1 MTNAMSENNYD
12 ENSIGVLE
20 GMDRIRKKP
29 GMYIGN
35 VSDGSALHHL
45 IWEVVDNSVDEHL
58 AGYCKNI
65 TVKIHPDGSC
75 SCEDDGRGIP
85 VGIKAEKGIS
95 AATLV
100 LTELHA
106 GGKFNN
112 NSYATSAGTHGV
124 GVTAVNAVSE
134 YLELDI
140 WREGGHFHQD
150 FKRGEWDVPLK
161 RVGDSDKLGT
171 RVRFKPDM
179 EIFSGVTEFSK
190 DIVEK
195 RLRQMAF
202 LNSGLRIVF
211 HDERSGDE
219 PQEFYFEDGALAY
232 VRYLNEGKTTLHAPF
247 FFKGE
252 SEITIDDKPAKI
264 LVECAMQWTDSY
276 HEVYAA
282 HTNNTHQ
289 TNGGTHVT
297 GLRAALTRTINKYAQ
312 AHTLLKETKNQPLS
326 GEDVREGLTV
336 VISLRHP
343 KPSYKDQPK
352 TELVVQ
358 DAKTAVDQVVSEK
371 LAQFFEE
378 NPKVAKIIVERGVL
392 AAQARAAAARAR
404 ELVTRKGVLD
414 ISSLPGKL
422 ADCQERDPTKCELF
436 IVEGDSAGGSAK
448 QGRDRKTQAILPLRG
463 KILNV
468 ERVRREKVLQ
478 NQEVGTLITALGAGI
493 ADTFDSEKCRYHKI
507 VVMTDADVDG
517 SHIRT
522 LLLTFFARQMPE
534 LLEKGYLYIAQ
545 PPLFGVK
552 RGKKIAYVKD
562 EQGLAQH
569 LIDAGTEG
577 VTLVTAS
584 GPVESSKLRALAMD
598 LHRSQALLG
607 HHSSRADVRVLGAML
622 RAGVRLERED
632 FAYETAEAKLRA
644 AAEIAEKQVG
654 IETPDLLPL
663 KVIIDEDPGVGRKR
677 LILRAR
683 NGSGSR
689 TVIDADLFSSTE
701 VRELE
706 AIYARGRELGEL
718 PWKLVDD
725 KTTKELP
732 IAQVDALYRAIDERG
747 RKGAD
752 IQRYKGLGEMSAEQ
766 LWETTMSPENRVLLK
781 VRVQDVGDMDKAL
794 TLLMGDEVEPRRQF
808 IEKNALNVRNLDI

>member
-1 MTNAMSENNYD
+1 MVTSAMSEDNYD
-12 ENSIGVLE
+12 ASAIGVLE

-58 AGYCKNI
+58 AGHCKNI
-65 TVKIHPDGSC
+65 TVKLFADGSC
-75 SCEDDGRGIP
+75 MVEDDGRGIP
-85 VGIKAEKGIS
+85 VGVHPEKGIS

-112 NSYATSAGTHGV
+112 ASYATSAGTHGV

-140 WREGGHFHQD
+140 WREGARWHQD
-150 FKRGEWDVPLK
+150 FKRGEWSAPIA
-161 RVGDSDKLGT
+161 RMEDSDRRGT
-171 RVRFKPDM
+171 RVRFKPDL
-179 EIFSGVTEFSK
+179 EIFSGVTEFSREV
-190 DIVEK
+190 VEK

-211 HDERSGDE
+211 LDERVGGE
-219 PQEFYFEDGALAY
+219 PQTFYFEDGTVAY
-232 VRYLNEGKTTLHAPF
+232 VRYLNEGKSVLHPPV

-252 SEITIDDKPAKI
+252 YPLPHGAAKI
-264 LVECAMQWTDSY
+264 QVECALQWTDSY
-276 HEVYAA
+276 HELCAA

-297 GLRAALTRTINKYAQ
+297 GMRSALTRTINRYAQ
-312 AHTLLKETKNQPLS
+312 ANNLLRETKGVQLT

-343 KPSYKDQPK
+343 HPSYKDQPK

-358 DAKTAVDQVVSEK
+358 DAKAAVESVVGDR
-371 LAQFFEE
+371 LAEFFEQ
-378 NPKVAKIIVERGVL
+378 NPKVARTIVERGVL

-422 ADCQERDPTKCELF
+422 ADCQERDPSKCELF

-468 ERVRREKVLQ
+468 ERVQTARMLENR
-478 NQEVGTLITALGAGI
+478 EVGTLITALGAGI
-493 ADTFDSEKCRYHKI
+493 GETFDAEKVRYHKI

-522 LLLTFFARQMPE
+522 LLLTFFARQMRDV
-534 LLEKGYLYIAQ
+534 LERGFLYIAQ

-552 RGKKIAYVKD
+552 RGKKITYVKD

-569 LIDAGTEG
+569 LIDAGTDG
-577 VTLVTAS
+577 VTLVTSA
-584 GPVESSKLRALAMD
+584 GPVEAAQLRALALD
-598 LHRSQALLG
+598 LHRARELLER
-607 HHSSRADVRVLGAML
+607 HASRADARVLGAML
-622 RAGVRLERED
+622 RAGVRLERESFSQD
-632 FAYETAEAKLRA
+632 AILAA
-644 AAEIAEKQVG
+644 AAESASVQVG
-654 IETPDLLPL
+654 LETPDLLPL
-663 KVIIDEDPGVGRKR
+663 KVSIEADPGTDRRRV
-677 LILRAR
+677 LIRAR

-689 TVIDADLFSSTE
+689 TIVDADLFGSSE

-706 AIYARGRELGEL
+706 AIYARARALGPL
-718 PWKLVDD
+718 PWKLVDERGRE
-725 KTTKELP
+725 TP
-732 IAQVDALYRAIDERG
+732 IAQLDALHRTVDERG

-766 LWETTMSPENRVLLK
+766 LWETTMNPDNRVLLR
-781 VRVQDVGDMDKAL
+781 VRIEDAVEMDKSL
-794 TLLMGDEVEPRRQF
+794 TLLMGDEVEPRRNF

>member
-1 MTNAMSENNYD
+1 MSENNYD
-12 ENSIGVLE
+12 ENSISTLE
-20 GMDRIRKKP
+20 GMDRIRKRP

-35 VSDGSALHHL
+35 VNDGSALHHL

-58 AGYCKNI
+58 AGYCKTI
-65 TVKIHPDGSC
+65 TVRLHTDGAC
-75 SCEDDGRGIP
+75 SVEDDGRGIP
-85 VGIKAEKGIS
+85 VGIKADKGYS

-100 LTELHA
+100 MTEIHA

-112 NSYATSAGTHGV
+112 NTYATSAGTNGV

-134 YLELDI
+134 YLQLDI
-140 WREGGHFHQD
+140 WREGGHYHQD
-150 FKRGEWDVPLK
+150 FKRGEWDVALHK
-161 RVGDSDKLGT
+161 VADSDRSGT
-171 RVRFKPDM
+171 LVRFKPDL
-179 EIFSGVTEFSK
+179 EIFSQVTEFSREL
-190 DIVEK
+190 VEK

-211 HDERSGDE
+211 HDERASDG
-219 PQEFYFEDGALAY
+219 PMEFYFDDGVLAY
-232 VRYLNEGKTTLHAPF
+232 LRYLNEGKSTLHQPVYFSGAMETVV
-247 FFKGE
+247 GE
-252 SEITIDDKPAKI
+252 KPAKI
-264 LVECAMQWTDSY
+264 MVECALQWTDSY

-312 AHTLLKETKNQPLS
+312 ANSLLKDNKNQPLS
-326 GEDVREGLTV
+326 GDDVREGLTMV
-336 VISLRHP
+336 LSLRHP
-343 KPSYKDQPK
+343 NPSYRDQTK

-371 LAQFFEE
+371 LAQFLEE
-378 NPKVAKIIVERGVL
+378 NPKVAKVIVERGVL

-522 LLLTFFARQMPE
+522 LLLTFFARQMPV

-552 RGKKIAYVKD
+552 RGKKITYVKD

-569 LIDAGTEG
+569 LINAGTDG
-577 VTLVTAS
+577 VTLVTS
-584 GPVESSKLRALAMD
+584 NGPVEADRLRTLAMD
-598 LHRSQALLG
+598 LHRAQSLLDR
-607 HHSSRADVRVLGAML
+607 HAARADPRVLGAML

-632 FAYETAEAKLRA
+632 FEDESKLRS
-644 AAEIAEKQVG
+644 AAEMTEKQIA

-663 KVIIDEDPGVGRKR
+663 KVMIDEDPGVGRKR
-677 LILRAR
+677 MSLRAR

-689 TVIDADLFSSTE
+689 TVVDADLFSSTE
-701 VRELE
+701 VRDLE
-706 AIYARGRELGEL
+706 GIYARGRELGDA

-725 KTTKELP
+725 KGRETS

-752 IQRYKGLGEMSAEQ
+752 IQRYKGLGEMSADQ

>member
-1 MTNAMSENNYD
+1 MSEEYD

-58 AGYCKNI
+58 AGHCKHI
-65 TVKIHPDGSC
+65 SVTLHTDGSC
-75 SCEDDGRGIP
+75 SVEDDGRGIP
-85 VGIKAEKGIS
+85 VGMKMKDDKPIS

-100 LTELHA
+100 MIELHA

-134 YLELDI
+134 YLSLDI
-140 WREGGHFHQD
+140 WREGGHWHQD
-150 FKRGEWDVPLK
+150 FIRGEYSKDIERLA
-161 RVGDSDKLGT
+161 DSDRRGT
-171 RVRFKPDM
+171 KVRFKPDLT
-179 EIFSGVTEFSK
+179 IFAQVTEFSRE
-190 DIVEK
+190 IVEK

-202 LNSGLRIVF
+202 LNSGLRVLF
-211 HDERSGDE
+211 VDERTDAG
-219 PQEFYFEDGALAY
+219 PMEFYYENGALAY
-232 VRYLNEGKTTLHAPF
+232 LAYLNEGKTALHAPVYF
-247 FFKGE
+247 RGE
-252 SEITIDDKPAKI
+252 YERIK
-264 LVECAMQWTDSY
+264 VECALQWTDSY
-276 HEVYAA
+276 HEVCAA

-297 GLRAALTRTINKYAQ
+297 GMRGALTRTVNKYAQ
-312 AHTLLKETKNQPLS
+312 NHNLLKETKGQALT

-336 VISLRHP
+336 VLSLSHP
-343 KPSYKDQPK
+343 NPGYKDQPK
-352 TELVVQ
+352 TELVSQ
-358 DAKTAVDQVVSEK
+358 DAKNAVETIVAEK

-378 NPKVAKIIVERGVL
+378 NPKVAKVIVERGVL
-392 AAQARAAAARAR
+392 ASQARAAAARAR

-422 ADCQERDPTKCELF
+422 ADCQERDPAKCELF

-448 QGRDRKTQAILPLRG
+448 QGRNRKTQAILPLRG

-493 ADTFDSEKCRYHKI
+493 AETFDPEKVRYHKTVI
-507 VVMTDADVDG
+507 MTDADVDG
-517 SHIRT
+517 AHIRT

-534 LLEKGYLYIAQ
+534 VIERGYLYIAQ

-552 RGKKIAYVKD
+552 RGKKITYVKD
-562 EQGLAQH
+562 EPGLAQH
-569 LIDAGTEG
+569 LVDAGTDG
-577 VTLVTAS
+577 VTVTN
-584 GPVESSKLRALAMD
+584 SKAMLDLRQLRALGLD
-598 LHRSQALLG
+598 LHRAQGLLA
-607 HHSSRADVRVLGAML
+607 HHASRADPRVLGALL
-622 RAGVRLERED
+622 RAQRLEPD
-632 FAYETAEAKLRA
+632 LFLDEAKLLAVA
-644 AAEIAEKQVG
+644 AVAEAQLA
-654 IETPDLLPL
+654 IESPDLSPL
-663 KVIIDEDPGVGRKR
+663 RVTVENDRGTDKKR
-677 LILRAR
+677 LELRAR

-689 TVIDADLFSSTE
+689 TLLDADLASSVE

-706 AIYARGRELGEL
+706 MIYARARELGPM

-725 KTTKELP
+725 KGRETVLLSL
-732 IAQVDALYRAIDERG
+732 DALYRTIDERG

-766 LWETTMSPENRVLLK
+766 LWETTMDPEKRVLLQ
-781 VRVQDVGDMDKAL
+781 VRVQDIVAMDKAL
-794 TLLMGDEVEPRRQF
+794 TLLMGDEVEPRRDF
-808 IEKNALNVRNLDI
+808 IEKNALNVRNLDV

>member
-1 MTNAMSENNYD
+1 MSEELYD

-58 AGYCKNI
+58 AGHCKNI
-65 TVKIHPDGSC
+65 SVKLHGDGSC
-75 SCEDDGRGIP
+75 TVEDDGRGIP
-85 VGIKAEKGIS
+85 VGMKIKDDKPIS
-95 AATLV
+95 AATLIMI
-100 LTELHA
+100 ELHV

-134 YLELDI
+134 TLALDI
-140 WREGGHFHQD
+140 WREGGHYHQD
-150 FKRGEWDVPLK
+150 FIRGEYTKDIE
-161 RVGDSDKLGT
+161 RVEDSDRRGT
-171 RVRFKPDM
+171 KIRFKPDLT
-179 EIFSGVTEFSK
+179 IFSVVTEFSR

-202 LNSGLRIVF
+202 LNSGLRVHF
-211 HDERSGDE
+211 VDERESMD
-219 PQEFYFEDGALAY
+219 PVEFYYENGALAY
-232 VRYLNEGKTTLHAPF
+232 LAYLNEGKSTLHAPVHF
-247 FFKGE
+247 RGE
-252 SEITIDDKPAKI
+252 HEGIK
-264 LVECAMQWTDSY
+264 VECALQWTDSY
-276 HEVYAA
+276 HEVCAA

-297 GLRAALTRTINKYAQ
+297 GMRGALTRTVNKYAQ
-312 AHTLLKETKNQPLS
+312 SNNLLKETKGQALS

-336 VISLRHP
+336 VLSLSHP
-343 KPSYKDQPK
+343 HPSYKDQPK
-352 TELVVQ
+352 TELVSQ
-358 DAKTAVDQVVSEK
+358 DAKNAVETIISEK

-378 NPKVAKIIVERGVL
+378 NPKVAKVIVERAVL
-392 AAQARAAAARAR
+392 ASQARAAAARAR

-422 ADCQERDPTKCELF
+422 ADCQERDPAKCELF

-448 QGRDRKTQAILPLRG
+448 QGRNRKTQAILPLRG

-493 ADTFDSEKCRYHKI
+493 AETFDPEKVRYHKTVI
-507 VVMTDADVDG
+507 MTDADVDG
-517 SHIRT
+517 AHIRT

-534 LLEKGYLYIAQ
+534 VIERGYLYIAQ

-552 RGKKIAYVKD
+552 RGKKITYVKD
-562 EQGLAQH
+562 EAGLAQH
-569 LIDAGTEG
+569 LVDAGTEG
-577 VTLVTAS
+577 VSVLTPK
-584 GPVESSKLRALAMD
+584 GPLELAQLRALGLD
-598 LHRSQALLG
+598 LHRAQGLLE
-607 HHSSRADVRVLGAML
+607 HHASRADPRVLGALL
-622 RAGVRLERED
+622 RAIKLDADLFTDDDKLLAIGEAAHQQVLLES
-632 FAYETAEAKLRA
+632 
-644 AAEIAEKQVG
+644 
-654 IETPDLLPL
+654 PDLSPL
-663 KVIIDEDPGVGRKR
+663 RVTLEDDRGTGKKR
-677 LILRAR
+677 LVLRTR

-689 TVIDADLFSSTE
+689 TMLDADLAASVE

-706 AIYARGRELGEL
+706 LIYTRARELGAM
-718 PWKLVDD
+718 PWKIVDD
-725 KTTKELP
+725 KGRETEVTSL
-732 IAQVDALYRAIDERG
+732 DALYHAIDERG

-766 LWETTMSPENRVLLK
+766 LWETTMDPEKRVLLK
-781 VRVQDVGDMDKAL
+781 VRVQDVVAMDKAL
-794 TLLMGDEVEPRRQF
+794 TLLMGDEVEPRRDF
-808 IEKNALNVRNLDI
+808 IEKNALNVRNLDV

>member
-1 MTNAMSENNYD
+1 MSENEYD
-12 ENSIGVLE
+12 ENSISTLE
-20 GMDRIRKKP
+20 GMDRIRKRP

-35 VSDGSALHHL
+35 VNDGSALHHL

-58 AGYCKNI
+58 AGFCKTI
-65 TVKIHPDGSC
+65 TVRLHGDGSC
-75 SCEDDGRGIP
+75 SVEDDGRGIP
-85 VGIKAEKGIS
+85 VGIKADKGYS

-100 LTELHA
+100 MTEIHA

-112 NSYATSAGTHGV
+112 NTYATSAGTNGV

-150 FKRGEWDVPLK
+150 FKRGEWDVPLQ
-161 RVGDSDKLGT
+161 RMGDSDRRGT
-171 RVRFKPDM
+171 RVRFKPDH
-179 EIFSGVTEFSK
+179 EIFSQVTEFSR
-190 DIVEK
+190 DLVEK

-211 HDERSGDE
+211 HDERASDG
-219 PQEFYFEDGALAY
+219 PQDFYFDDGILAY
-232 VRYLNEGKTTLHAPF
+232 LRYLNEGKSVLHAPVYF
-247 FFKGE
+247 TGE
-252 SEITIDDKPAKI
+252 VETTVGEKTAKI
-264 LVECAMQWTDSY
+264 IVECALQWTDSY
-276 HEVYAA
+276 HEVFAA

-297 GLRAALTRTINKYAQ
+297 GLRASLTRTVNKYGQ
-312 AHTLLKETKNQPLS
+312 SHTLLKDNKNQALS
-326 GEDVREGLTV
+326 GDDVREGLTMV
-336 VISLRHP
+336 LSLRHP
-343 KPSYKDQPK
+343 NPSYRDQTK

-358 DAKTAVDQVVSEK
+358 DAKTAVDTIVSDK

-378 NPKVAKIIVERGVL
+378 NPKVAKVIVERGVL

-422 ADCQERDPTKCELF
+422 ADCQERDPAKCEIF

-493 ADTFDSEKCRYHKI
+493 ADTFDAEKVRYHKI

-522 LLLTFFARQMPE
+522 LLLTFFARQMHE

-552 RGKKIAYVKD
+552 RGKKITYVKD

-577 VTLVTAS
+577 VTLVTS
-584 GPVESSKLRALAMD
+584 VGPVDAAKLRVLALD
-598 LHRSQALLG
+598 LHRANSLLE
-607 HHSSRADVRVLGAML
+607 HHSSRADPRVLGAML
-622 RAGVRLERED
+622 RAGVRLDRDD
-632 FAYETAEAKLRA
+632 FVGEGAEAKLRA
-644 AAEIAEKQVG
+644 AADVAARQVDADV
-654 IETPDLLPL
+654 PDLAPL
-663 KVIIDEDPGVGRKR
+663 KIVVDDEPGVGRKR
-677 LILRAR
+677 LTLRAR

-689 TVIDADLFSSTE
+689 TVIDADLFGSTE

-706 AIYARGRELGEL
+706 GIYARARELGPA

-725 KTTKELP
+725 KSRETP

-766 LWETTMSPENRVLLK
+766 LWETTMNPANRVLLK
-781 VRVQDVGDMDKAL
+781 VRVDDVVAMDKAL
-794 TLLMGDEVEPRRQF
+794 TLLMGDEVEPRRNF

>member
-1 MTNAMSENNYD
+1 MSENNYD
-12 ENSIGVLE
+12 ASSIGVLE

-65 TVKIHPDGSC
+65 VVKIHADGSC
-75 SCEDDGRGIP
+75 SVEDDGRGIP
-85 VGIKAEKGIS
+85 VGAHPDKGIS

-161 RVGDSDKLGT
+161 KVADSDKRGT
-171 RVRFKPDM
+171 RVRFKPDL
-179 EIFSGVTEFSK
+179 EIFSGVTEFSHE
-190 DIVEK
+190 IVEK

-211 HDERSGDE
+211 HDERIGGE
-219 PQEFYFEDGALAY
+219 PQEFYYEDGAMAY
-232 VRYLNEGKTTLHAPF
+232 VRYLNEGKNVLHAPF

-252 SEITIDDKPAKI
+252 HDTTIDDKPAKI

-276 HEVYAA
+276 HELCAA

-297 GLRAALTRTINKYAQ
+297 GLRAALTRTINRYAQ
-312 AHTLLKETKNQPLS
+312 SNNLLKETKGQPLS

-336 VISLRHP
+336 VVSLRHP

-358 DAKTAVDQVVSEK
+358 DAKSAVDAVVSEK
-371 LAQFFEE
+371 LAQFLEE
-378 NPKVAKIIVERGVL
+378 NPKVAKVIVERGVL

-422 ADCQERDPTKCELF
+422 ADCQERDPSKCELF

-493 ADTFDSEKCRYHKI
+493 ADTFDAEKCRYHKI

-552 RGKKIAYVKD
+552 RGKKIVYVKD
-562 EQGLAQH
+562 EQALAQH

-577 VTLVTAS
+577 VTLVTGA
-584 GPVESSKLRALAMD
+584 GPVEAAQLRALALD
-598 LHRSQALLG
+598 LHRANALLE
-607 HHSSRADVRVLGAML
+607 HHAARADQRVLGAML

-632 FAYETAEAKLRA
+632 FGEESKLRA
-644 AAEIAEKQVG
+644 AAEAAERQVAV
-654 IETPDLLPL
+654 ETPDLLPL
-663 KVIIDEDPGVGRKR
+663 KATIDDDPGLGRKR
-677 LILRAR
+677 LLLRAR

-689 TVIDADLFSSTE
+689 TVIDSDLFSSSE

-706 AIYARGRELGEL
+706 AIYGHARELGPT
-718 PWKLVDD
+718 PWKLVDE
-725 KTTKELP
+725 KGRETS
-732 IAQVDALYRAIDERG
+732 IAEVDALYRTIDERG

-766 LWETTMSPENRVLLK
+766 LWETTMSPANRVLLK
-781 VRVQDVGDMDKAL
+781 VRVDDVVAMDKAL
-794 TLLMGDEVEPRRQF
+794 TLLMGDEVEPRRNF

>member
-1 MTNAMSENNYD
+1 MSENNYD
-12 ENSIGVLE
+12 ASSIGVLE

-58 AGYCKNI
+58 AGYCKTI
-65 TVKIHPDGSC
+65 QVKIHADGSC
-75 SCEDDGRGIP
+75 SVEDDGRGIP
-85 VGIKAEKGIS
+85 VGNHPDKGIS

-150 FKRGEWDVPLK
+150 FKRGEWDVPLAK
-161 RVGDSDKLGT
+161 VSDSDKRGT
-171 RVRFKPDM
+171 KVRFKPDL
-179 EIFSGVTEFSK
+179 EIFSSVTEFSR

-211 HDERSGDE
+211 HDERTTSE
-219 PQEFYFEDGALAY
+219 PQEFFYEDGALAY
-232 VRYLNEGKTTLHAPF
+232 VRYLNEGKNTLHTPF

-252 SEITIDDKPAKI
+252 YETTIDERPAKI
-264 LVECAMQWTDSY
+264 QVECAMQWTDSY
-276 HEVYAA
+276 HEVCAA

-297 GLRAALTRTINKYAQ
+297 GMRAALTRTINKYAQ
-312 AHTLLKETKNQPLS
+312 ANTLLKETKNQPLS

-343 KPSYKDQPK
+343 HPSYKDQPK

-358 DAKTAVDQVVSEK
+358 DAKTAVDAIVSEK
-371 LAQFFEE
+371 LAQFLEE
-378 NPKVAKIIVERGVL
+378 NPKVAKVIVERGVL

-522 LLLTFFARQMPE
+522 LLLTFFARQMPL

-552 RGKKIAYVKD
+552 RGKKITYVKD

-569 LIDAGTEG
+569 LIDAGTDG
-577 VTLVTAS
+577 VTLLTAS
-584 GPVESSKLRALAMD
+584 GPVDAAKLRALALD
-598 LHRSQALLG
+598 LHRANSLLE
-607 HHSSRADVRVLGAML
+607 HHASRADPRVLGAML
-622 RAGVRLERED
+622 RAGVRLDRDD
-632 FAYETAEAKLRA
+632 FVGEAGEAKLRA
-644 AAEIAEKQVG
+644 AAEVAEKQVG
-654 IETPDLLPL
+654 AEVPDLLPL
-663 KVIIDEDPGVGRKR
+663 KVVVDDEPGVGRKR

-689 TVIDADLFSSTE
+689 TVVDSDLFASSE

-706 AIYARGRELGEL
+706 AIYARARELGPT

-725 KTTKELP
+725 KSRETP

-752 IQRYKGLGEMSAEQ
+752 IQRYKGLGEMSADQ
-766 LWETTMSPENRVLLK
+766 LWETTMNPSNRVLLK
-781 VRVQDVGDMDKAL
+781 VRVDDVVAMDKAL
-794 TLLMGDEVEPRRQF
+794 TLLMGDEVEPRRDF